1 MKITDGSFGSGR
13 VLLTVPNPGAGDRL
27 DLTRSPAAAG
37 ATVEACARPDDRPA
51 GGTAV
56 LDDLEIDDSESPA
69 IGVAPV
75 GTTWDEV
82 RDHVK
87 IAHSPLLVW
96 PPDAA
101 EYAGAY
107 WAGTEVVIA
116 DDLGPDQDEAVSEF
130 RDLLRERGEA

>member
-1 MKITDGSFGSGR
+1 
-13 VLLTVPNPGAGDRL
+13 
-27 DLTRSPAAAG
+27 
-37 ATVEACARPDDRPA
+37 
-51 GGTAV
+51 V
-56 LDDLEIDDSESPA
+56 LDDLEYDDSESPA
-69 IGVAPV
+69 IGLAPV
-75 GTTWDEV
+75 GATWDEV

-87 IAHSPLLVW
+87 IVHSPLLVW
-96 PPDAA
+96 PEDGA